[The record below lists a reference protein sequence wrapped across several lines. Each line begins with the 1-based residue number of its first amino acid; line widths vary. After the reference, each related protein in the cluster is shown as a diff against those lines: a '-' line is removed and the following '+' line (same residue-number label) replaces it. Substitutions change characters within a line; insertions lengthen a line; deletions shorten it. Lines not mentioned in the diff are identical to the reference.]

1 MANPIK
7 RKCIWTCIPPYV
19 FCHSV
24 FIIYI
29 YSMSAASTAEAAAA
43 AAVVHISKDSAIRI
57 LSDVREIMR
66 NPLHG
71 DGIYYLHDDE
81 DILTGHAMLYG
92 QPGTI
97 YHGGYY
103 FFKIKFPPDYPH
115 KPPVVTF
122 LSNDGNTRMH
132 PNFYKNGYM
141 CLSILG
147 NWRGDQWSGCITLK
161 SILLT
166 IISIMDARPMLHE
179 PGVTPA
185 HVDFAGYHRIVGYKN
200 VEFAVCKLLNERDF
214 REYIALPDACRRH
227 YIPIMR
233 ELFAKN
239 RAALVTHVDEMAK
252 GCDCPG
258 LDPAVATGNTGN
270 TGNTVNT
277 VNAVA
282 TMYGMNAVLNYAH
295 LKKIL
300 CDTVLLE

>member
-1 MANPIK
+1 MTMTA
-7 RKCIWTCIPPYV
+7 
-19 FCHSV
+19 
-24 FIIYI
+24 
-29 YSMSAASTAEAAAA
+29 SAATEE
-43 AAVVHISKDSAIRI
+43 VVHISKDAAMRI

-92 QPGTI
+92 QPGTA

-132 PNFYKNGYM
+132 PNFYKNGYV

-166 IISIMDARPMLHE
+166 MISIMDAKPMLHE

-185 HVDFAGYHRIVGYKN
+185 HADFAGYHRIIEYKN
-200 VEFAVCKLLNERDF
+200 VEFAVCKLLNEREF
-214 REYIALPDACRRH
+214 GRYIALPDACRRH

-233 ELFAKN
+233 DLFSKN
-239 RAALVTHVDEMAK
+239 RAALVAHVDEMTKRGHGSESDGATVST
-252 GCDCPG
+252 GE
-258 LDPAVATGNTGN
+258 LATTSAVAI
-270 TGNTVNT
+270 
-277 VNAVA
+277 ASVA
-282 TMYGMNAVLNYAH
+282 SIYGMNVGLNYAH
-295 LKKIL
+295 LKQTL
-300 CDTVLLE
+300 CGTLSE